1 MTAILELKDLHVY
14 YDKAVALA
22 GISLRVEEGKIVT
35 LLGANGA
42 GKSTTLR
49 TISGLKRASSGE
61 ILFKGEV
68 INQKLPSY
76 IVRKGIAHVPEGR
89 RLFPFMSVYDNLLM
103 GSYLRKDSKE
113 TRRNLELVYSHFPR
127 LKERSSQKAG
137 SLSGG
142 EQQMVAI
149 GRGLMASPS
158 VLLLDEPTIGLS
170 PILVKETATIVKD
183 INRESGVTILLIEQ
197 NAKMALSIASYAYI
211 LEAGRLVNE
220 GDAQGMINEEE
231 IRKAYL
237 GG

>member
-1 MTAILELKDLHVY
+1 MTTILDLKDIHVY

-22 GISLRVEEGKIVT
+22 GICLRVETGKIVT

-49 TISGLKRASSGE
+49 TISGLKRAASGE

-68 INQKLPSY
+68 INKKLPSY

-89 RLFPFMSVYDNLLM
+89 RLFPFMSVYDNLMM

-113 TRRNLELVYSHFPR
+113 TNRNLELVYSHFPR

-142 EQQMVAI
+142 EQQMAAI

-158 VLLLDEPTIGLS
+158 LLLLDEPTIGLS
-170 PILVKETATIVKD
+170 PILVKETATIIKD
-183 INRESGVTILLIEQ
+183 INRESSVTILLIEQ
-197 NAKMALSIASYAYI
+197 NAKMALSIADYAYV

-220 GDAQGMINEEE
+220 GDAKGMINDEE
-231 IRKAYL
+231 IKKAYL
-237 GG
+237 GS

>member
-1 MTAILELKDLHVY
+1 MTTILDLKDIHVY

-22 GISLRVEEGKIVT
+22 GISLRVETGKIVT

-42 GKSTTLR
+42 GKTTTLR
-49 TISGLKRASSGE
+49 MISGLKRASSGE

-68 INQKLPSY
+68 INEKLPSY

-89 RLFPFMSVYDNLLM
+89 RLFPFMSVHNNLMM
-103 GSYLRKDSKE
+103 GAYLRKDSAE
-113 TRRNLELVYSHFPR
+113 NNRNLELVYSHFPR
-127 LKERSSQKAG
+127 LKERSSQQAD

-158 VLLLDEPTIGLS
+158 LLLLDEPTMGLS
-170 PILVKETATIVKD
+170 PILVKETATIIKD
-183 INRESGVTILLIEQ
+183 INRESSVTILLIEQ
-197 NAKMALSIASYAYI
+197 NAKMALSIADYAYI
-211 LEAGRLVNE
+211 LEAGRLVKE
-220 GDAQGMINEEE
+220 GDAQGMINDEEVK
-231 IRKAYL
+231 KAYL

>member
-1 MTAILELKDLHVY
+1 MTTILDLKDIHVY

-22 GISLRVEEGKIVT
+22 GISLRVETGKIVT

-42 GKSTTLR
+42 GKTTTLR
-49 TISGLKRASSGE
+49 MISGLKRASSGE

-68 INQKLPSY
+68 INEKLPSY

-89 RLFPFMSVYDNLLM
+89 RLFPFMSVHNNLLM
-103 GSYLRKDSKE
+103 GAYLRKDSAE
-113 TRRNLELVYSHFPR
+113 NNRNLELVYSHFPR
-127 LKERSSQKAG
+127 LKERSSQQAD

-158 VLLLDEPTIGLS
+158 LLLLDEPTMGLS
-170 PILVKETATIVKD
+170 PILVKETATIIKD
-183 INRESGVTILLIEQ
+183 INRESSVTILLIEQ
-197 NAKMALSIASYAYI
+197 NAKMALSIADYAYI
-211 LEAGRLVNE
+211 LEAGRLVKE
-220 GDAQGMINEEE
+220 GDAQGMINDEEVK
-231 IRKAYL
+231 KAYL

>member
-1 MTAILELKDLHVY
+1 MTTILDLKDIHVY

-22 GISLRVEEGKIVT
+22 GISLRVETGKIVT

-42 GKSTTLR
+42 GKTTTLR
-49 TISGLKRASSGE
+49 MISGLKRASSGE

-68 INQKLPSY
+68 INEKLPSY

-89 RLFPFMSVYDNLLM
+89 RLFPFMSVHNNLLM
-103 GSYLRKDSKE
+103 GAYLRKDSKE
-113 TRRNLELVYSHFPR
+113 INRNLELVYSHFPK
-127 LKERSSQKAG
+127 LKERSSQRAD

-158 VLLLDEPTIGLS
+158 LLLFDEPTMGLS
-170 PILVKETATIVKD
+170 PILVKETATIIKD
-183 INRESGVTILLIEQ
+183 INRESSVTILLIEQ
-197 NAKMALSIASYAYI
+197 NAKMALSIADYAYI
-211 LEAGRLVNE
+211 LEAGRLVKE
-220 GDAQGMINEEE
+220 GDAQDMINDED
-231 IRKAYL
+231 IKKAYL